1 MGSNGEA
8 VSLTEIEKLELLR
21 KVREMARPG
30 TKIIAGLGLNSKCIF
45 FVEIRK
51 GWTSFELKTLYK
63 REQSVYGGLVH
74 YERTTEE
81 QE

>member
-21 KVREMARPG
+21 KVREMARPW

-45 FVEIRK
+45 FRNK
-51 GWTSFELKTLYK
+51 
-63 REQSVYGGLVH
+63 
-74 YERTTEE
+74 ERLDIVWIENAL
-81 QE
+81 